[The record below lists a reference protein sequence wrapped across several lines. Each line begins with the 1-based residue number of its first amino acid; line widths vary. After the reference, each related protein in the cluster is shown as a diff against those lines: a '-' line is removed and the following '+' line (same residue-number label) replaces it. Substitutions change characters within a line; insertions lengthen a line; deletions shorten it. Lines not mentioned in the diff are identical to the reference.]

1 MLHHFYHVSRHA
13 TRADIVLG
21 IASSSG
27 ALSLRLFLLLSLIA
41 LLQLVQDKA
50 VGGVELDHRLMRAA
64 HVVGAPLRSSAAIVG
79 AAIVRITTN

>member
-1 MLHHFYHVSRHA
+1 
-13 TRADIVLG
+13 
-21 IASSSG
+21 
-27 ALSLRLFLLLSLIA
+27 LFLLLSLIA